1 MPGLLERGN
10 YENWQQSGGLD
21 IFKKCEKKLFE
32 LLETPGDP
40 LLAPEVESRIDA
52 IVEAAVNGNRA

>member
-21 IFKKCEKKLFE
+21 IFKKCEKKLLE
-32 LLETPGDP
+32 LLEAPVEP
-40 LLAPEVESRIDA
+40 LLAPEAEAQIDA
-52 IVEAAVNGNRA
+52 IVEAAVKSG